1 MTTAI
6 IAFCTLS
13 VLLVLGKAIRLRVPL
28 LQQLYLP
35 GAVIGGLIGLLG
47 FSLIAKFASAEFAQ
61 ESQNVAGILRQFPGF
76 FINVIFATLF
86 LGKVTPKVK
95 DVICGAFPQ
104 LCFGQIVA
112 WGQLVLGIGLAGFAL
127 AKSFGLPP
135 AFGNLLELGFEG
147 GHGTVGGMQGVFSAY
162 DWQDGLALGYTVAT
176 AGMIMGIVLGMFFI
190 NFAYKRGHVSSVRPF
205 SERTFHERIG
215 IYPEKDRPEAGRQTV
230 CSDSVDSLAWHLAM
244 VGLSVLIGFLVL
256 KGLQGAEGALFPGA
270 KTRLFKGFPLFPLCM
285 LGGVVL
291 QAIAH
296 HLRLRLFIDRHQM
309 QRIAGT
315 ALDFLSLS
323 AVATIQISVVAQN
336 WQPLVILV
344 ASGLVW
350 TMLAVFFIGPRIF
363 KDAWF
368 ERSIT
373 EFGQAT
379 GVTATGLLLLR
390 TVDPENKTAAAT
402 AFGYKQLF
410 HEPVMGVWVA
420 IAMTLVLSDPANWF
434 GVWLFSVGVFAVWA
448 IFALIL
454 IFKNKKA

>member
-1 MTTAI
+1 
-6 IAFCTLS
+6 
-13 VLLVLGKAIRLRVPL
+13 
-28 LQQLYLP
+28 
-35 GAVIGGLIGLLG
+35 
-47 FSLIAKFASAEFAQ
+47 
-61 ESQNVAGILRQFPGF
+61 
-76 FINVIFATLF
+76 
-86 LGKVTPKVK
+86 
-95 DVICGAFPQ
+95 
-104 LCFGQIVA
+104 
-112 WGQLVLGIGLAGFAL
+112 
-127 AKSFGLPP
+127 
-135 AFGNLLELGFEG
+135 
-147 GHGTVGGMQGVFSAY
+147 
-162 DWQDGLALGYTVAT
+162 
-176 AGMIMGIVLGMFFI
+176 
-190 NFAYKRGHVSSVRPF
+190 
-205 SERTFHERIG
+205 
-215 IYPEKDRPEAGRQTV
+215 
-230 CSDSVDSLAWHLAM
+230 M

-291 QAIAH
+291 QAVAH

-323 AVATIQISVVAQN
+323 AVATIQISVVAKN

-390 TVDPENKTAAAT
+390 
-402 AFGYKQLF
+402 
-410 HEPVMGVWVA
+410 
-420 IAMTLVLSDPANWF
+420 
-434 GVWLFSVGVFAVWA
+434 SVGGFAVRA
-448 IFALIL
+448 ICALIL
-454 IFKNKKA
+454 TLKNKKA